1 MVKWNHN
8 SKNCLLFLPN
18 HSLVAQQLLHT
29 GAAEIDDILDPNLNS
44 GLTSHT
50 IKSCNLTCTSFITLL
65 HCEWVLSFTYTKD
78 EVYQKSTQISSMLW
92 DTLNVFRIAEF
103 IIHTDSIICAVS
115 DSFHCTSYMLVMKG
129 DIQASPCRKK
139 DACCLCQFWVSS
151 SFSSLTLLPTLKRRK
166 TANYKAKVNIFC

>member
-1 MVKWNHN
+1 MLVKMVKWNHN

-65 HCEWVLSFTYTKD
+65 HCE
-78 EVYQKSTQISSMLW
+78 
-92 DTLNVFRIAEF
+92 
-103 IIHTDSIICAVS
+103 
-115 DSFHCTSYMLVMKG
+115 
-129 DIQASPCRKK
+129 
-139 DACCLCQFWVSS
+139 
-151 SFSSLTLLPTLKRRK
+151 
-166 TANYKAKVNIFC
+166 